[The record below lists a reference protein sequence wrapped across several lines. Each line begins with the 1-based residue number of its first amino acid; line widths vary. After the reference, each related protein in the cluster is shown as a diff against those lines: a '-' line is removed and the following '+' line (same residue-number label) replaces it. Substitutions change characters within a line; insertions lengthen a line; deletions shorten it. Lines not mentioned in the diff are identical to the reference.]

1 MSSSAAAPKS
11 DLYSLGAML
20 YEMVTGPGYSH
31 CCFTAHSDLD
41 AETSKKVTDAF
52 LSASLSTEEE
62 SRSGTESRSIADE
75 PHPWFD
81 TSGTVAL
88 EHFESSEA
96 AHKDHRRN

>member
-1 MSSSAAAPKS
+1 MLVASWPVKCRPEETRPTWK
-11 DLYSLGAML
+11 LFYSN
-20 YEMVTGPGYSH
+20 PCH

-52 LSASLSTEEE
+52 LSALLSTEEE